1 MMQAQN
7 GAAMAA
13 AAAQAAA
20 AAADWRNVVPDA
32 EERSF
37 VTTKLVGGA
46 QTLEYGTA
54 PAPKPKPG
62 AAPAPQPAPPTIT
75 PERQLAIDAACKRIA
90 DFRATLPLPAATGG
104 NNSNQGA
111 RWAGTWWTRGTA
123 MRELKPPKATK
134 KDPTPADPRT
144 DEQKA
149 GYDSAVSYDA
159 WLRGVGTAT
168 GTRAL
173 PAAGEDTA
181 PYLAWLKDRL
191 FLDIAGLEGG
201 TDSINVYDKQIVTW
215 GGGLGGT
222 SGAVPAALQLVA
234 GSTRAGG
241 GHSVGTEVTRLLL
254 AAGIDFGTNAA
265 GAVEFVVC
273 DPGAKRKFRGDSALH
288 LIKADNRLLMLLTSI
303 SRGDLPGVDVD
314 TAGAPAAPGGPA
326 GETLREATRRAVYD
340 AQKSFFVS
348 GYNTGDFGRA
358 IATLGATWP
367 YDSMMMVLHL
377 EWWGVSRWTQY
388 QATGGDM
395 TKIIKRAFELY
406 KSYVTTRNGASVGLR
421 DFAHHMQHFGGA
433 SSEACW
439 GPEAALPDDQL
450 EAAAFYVETKP
461 AVAFKAAVPDT
472 VKDGKVVTKGK
483 PEVAAEN
490 ARYRKL
496 K

>member
-1 MMQAQN
+1 
-7 GAAMAA
+7 MAA

-62 AAPAPQPAPPTIT
+62 AAPAPQAAPPTIT

-111 RWAGTWWTRGTA
+111 KWAGTWWTRGTA

-181 PYLAWLKDRL
+181 PVPGLAQGPPLPRHR
-191 FLDIAGLEGG
+191 
-201 TDSINVYDKQIVTW
+201 
-215 GGGLGGT
+215 
-222 SGAVPAALQLVA
+222 
-234 GSTRAGG
+234 RAGG
-241 GHSVGTEVTRLLL
+241 RHGLDQRLRQADRDLGRRAGRHVRGRAGRVEARRRVDPCGRRPQRRHRGH
-254 AAGIDFGTNAA
+254 
-265 GAVEFVVC
+265 
-273 DPGAKRKFRGDSALH
+273 
-288 LIKADNRLLMLLTSI
+288 
-303 SRGDLPGVDVD
+303 
-314 TAGAPAAPGGPA
+314 APAPRRRHRLRDQRRGRGRVRGLRSGRQAQVPRRQRAAPDQGRQPAADAPHEHLARRPA
-326 GETLREATRRAVYD
+326 GRRRRHR
-340 AQKSFFVS
+340 
-348 GYNTGDFGRA
+348 GRA
-358 IATLGATWP
+358 
-367 YDSMMMVLHL
+367 
-377 EWWGVSRWTQY
+377 
-388 QATGGDM
+388 
-395 TKIIKRAFELY
+395 
-406 KSYVTTRNGASVGLR
+406 
-421 DFAHHMQHFGGA
+421 GGA
-433 SSEACW
+433 RRPGRRDAPR
-439 GPEAALPDDQL
+439 GHAPRRLRRPEAASSSAGTTRATS
-450 EAAAFYVETKP
+450 AARSRRS
-461 AVAFKAAVPDT
+461 
-472 VKDGKVVTKGK
+472 
-483 PEVAAEN
+483 
-490 ARYRKL
+490 ARPGPTTR
-496 K
+496 